1 MVEQFGVPYRPAER
15 FFAELS
21 PKLQNQLNQIEP
33 TPDPDMIMYPC
44 RVKMKN
50 GDGHSCVYI
59 ADAQDYIDVLRIWPE
74 DQPGDGPIL
83 VEDVVDIQE
92 SPYRMPTRFAKLL
105 YDAGEA
111 SMGSWRYTANFRD
124 GSERAYYNNDLVFDF
139 IAAPAGM
146 TNKDIISVE
155 PHVTRATT
163 RRERGRALEYRWC
176 LHGHGKPSRD
186 FRILRKKD

>member
-15 FFAELS
+15 FFADLS
-21 PKLQNQLNQIEP
+21 PKLQKQLNQIEP

-50 GDGHSCVYI
+50 
-59 ADAQDYIDVLRIWPE
+59 
-74 DQPGDGPIL
+74 GDGPIL

-163 RRERGRALEYRWC
+163 RRERGRALEYRWG
-176 LHGHGKPSRD
+176 LHGHGKPSPV
-186 FRILRKKD
+186 